1 MNIKNIF
8 NTISILDSCSEI
20 FNYPTQRYLTNVKYL
35 GNLTDN
41 EELKN
46 FSLSYD
52 LVESEYIKLFS
63 VNATSNKTVPN
74 ASWWID
80 GKMMGRS
87 FVKINDF
94 YKECGFV
101 VDLEQ
106 ISLPQDHISLMISF
120 LSILLEEK
128 KIEEVLIF
136 IDKYLKWLD
145 KFEVSLKESTDI
157 CIYPLCVGILKK
169 TLVDLQKVT

>member
-1 MNIKNIF
+1 MNIKNIS

-20 FNYPTQRYLTNVKYL
+20 FNYPTQGYLATVKYL
-35 GNLTDN
+35 GDLTDN

-80 GKMMGRS
+80 GKMMGKN

-106 ISLPQDHISLMISF
+106 ISLPQDHISLMLSF
-120 LSILLEEK
+120 LAILLEEK
-128 KIEEVLIF
+128 RVDEVLIF
-136 IDKYLKWLD
+136 RDKYLKWLN
-145 KFEVSLKESTDI
+145 KFEVSLNESTDI
-157 CIYPLCVGILKK
+157 CIYPLCVGIISK
-169 TLVDLQKVT
+169 TLVDLEKVT